1 MIAAMR
7 ARAASAVALVLLA
20 LVALIVVLVV
30 RGGGASRPPPP
41 FPPQVTGFPTIVQDD
56 GQMLH
61 TDPANIASDV
71 RTLRGLGVDWVRI
84 TAGWSVIAPDPTA
97 TRRPSFDAT
106 DPAAYPSGA
115 WDELDRAVRMTAAAG
130 MKPEIDI
137 AFWAP
142 RWATSRTV
150 APADRQRWG
159 IDARDYGQF
168 ARAVARRYSGHYRG
182 LPAAVAFTVWNEPNY
197 GVFLLPQRR
206 LEQGRWAIASAD
218 EYRAMLDAAAP
229 AIRAEAPRA
238 LLLIGATA
246 GTGDP
251 TPDGPGSGVAPL
263 DFLRALACVDAG
275 GRPIDT
281 GACRDFKPLPGD
293 GWSHHPYTPNGPP
306 TQPDPRPGSVELV
319 GLPKLAQL
327 LDRLHAAGRTQ
338 RQMPIYVTEYG
349 YETDPPDPTQRFT
362 PADQARFLPAAELI
376 ARASPSVRSWAQFE
390 LRDLGPLA
398 GATPHERWR
407 LFQTGLEFPD
417 GRRKP
422 AFAGFRLPLVVAR
435 TGTGGVRLAGRVR
448 PGSGRRRF
456 RIDARAS
463 DGTWHPAAPRASTGP
478 DGFFVLDL
486 PGRPAAAYRV
496 AIPQGSGWS
505 AGPAIAPAR

>member
-1 MIAAMR
+1 MR
-7 ARAASAVALVLLA
+7 ARIASAVAVALLA
-20 LVALIVVLVV
+20 LVALVVVLVV
-30 RGGGASRPPPP
+30 RGGGPSRPSPPP
-41 FPPQVTGFPTIVQDD
+41 LPSQATGFPTIVQDD
-56 GQMLH
+56 AQMLH

-84 TAGWSVIAPDPTA
+84 TAGWSVIAPDPAA

-106 DPAAYPSGA
+106 DPGAYPPGA
-115 WDELDRAVRMTAAAG
+115 WDKLDRAVRMTAAAG

-150 APADRQRWG
+150 APAERQRWG

-182 LPAAVAFTVWNEPNY
+182 LPAAVAFTVWNEPNNA
-197 GVFLLPQRR
+197 VFLLPQRR
-206 LEQGRWAIASAD
+206 RSGGRWAIASAD
-218 EYRAMLDAAAP
+218 EYRAMLYAAAP
-229 AIRAEAPRA
+229 AIRAEAPGA

-263 DFLRALACVDAG
+263 DFLRALACVDADD
-275 GRPIDT
+275 RPIDT

-293 GWSHHPYTPNGPP
+293 GWSHHPYTPSGPP
-306 TQPDPRPGSVELV
+306 SQPDPRPGSVELV
-319 GLPKLAQL
+319 ALPKLADL

-349 YETDPPDPTQRFT
+349 YETNPPDPTQRVT
-362 PADQARFLPAAELI
+362 PADQARFLPVAELI
-376 ARASPSVRSWAQFE
+376 AHASPSVRSWAQFE
-390 LRDLGPLA
+390 LRDLGPLP
-398 GATPHERWR
+398 GTNQHERWR

-422 AFAGFRLPLVVAR
+422 AFAVFRLPLVVGR
-435 TGTGGVRLAGRVR
+435 TDSGGVRLAGRVR

-456 RIDARAS
+456 RIDARAP
-463 DGTWHPAAPRASTGP
+463 DGAWRPAAPRSTDS
-478 DGFFVLDL
+478 DGFFAFDL
-486 PGRPAAAYRV
+486 PGPPAPTYRV

-505 AGPAIAPAR
+505 AGPAVAPTSR